1 MSYEVRTYLAYG
13 IEVHLPETIKWYD
26 APDLVTD
33 DRYELLIF
41 SDQSYESNR
50 VFFLARKEDIIKV
63 TKGNQNYLTSHYFN
77 FTAQPHK
84 NIPYAEAFN
93 LATNC
98 GFTAHYILPNW
109 VLGVMAG

>member
-13 IEVHLPETIKWYD
+13 IEVHLPETMKWYD

-50 VFFLARKEDIIKV
+50 VFFLARKEDIICVTDGKV
-63 TKGNQNYLTSHYFN
+63 NHLTDNYFN
-77 FTAQPHK
+77 FATQPPK

-93 LATNC
+93 LASDC

-109 VLGVMAG
+109 ALGIMAG